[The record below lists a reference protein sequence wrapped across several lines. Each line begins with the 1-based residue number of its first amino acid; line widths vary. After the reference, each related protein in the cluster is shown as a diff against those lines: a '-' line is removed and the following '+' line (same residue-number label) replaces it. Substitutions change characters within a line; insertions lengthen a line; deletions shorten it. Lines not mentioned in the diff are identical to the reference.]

1 MFEIK
6 QNDNPTKKWKVVD
19 VFSSGMARFNENY
32 GRKPNRNK
40 RILKQAKTSEVDTI
54 SAVEQSLEV
63 SETTSMMNLDSSV

>member
-1 MFEIK
+1 
-6 QNDNPTKKWKVVD
+6 
-19 VFSSGMARFNENY
+19 MARFNENY